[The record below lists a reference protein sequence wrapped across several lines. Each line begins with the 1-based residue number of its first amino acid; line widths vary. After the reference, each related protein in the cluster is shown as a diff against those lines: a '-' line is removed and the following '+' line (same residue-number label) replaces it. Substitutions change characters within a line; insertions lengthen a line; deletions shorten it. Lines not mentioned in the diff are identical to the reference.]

1 MCNFLITNILN
12 IEKANFYQK
21 FRGPD
26 HEKEIIF
33 NNILFLHNLLSIT
46 GDFYP
51 QPYEDND
58 VIICFNGEIYNYLD
72 FGNFKSDVECIAKLY
87 KIGLDE
93 LCKLDGEFAIVVYDK
108 KTKVFYLIHDLFAIK
123 PLFIG
128 IDGDKFCISTYRSA
142 SDKLGFKNIKKISP
156 NSIYKFD
163 GKLEKVRELYKW
175 DLKQKKD
182 KYDDLFDAIEKAIM
196 KRANTNKEILVN
208 MSSGYDSG
216 VICCV
221 LNKFK
226 KKYNTATIVGKE
238 ELDVVKERM
247 KKNNISKFALLID
260 KISDK
265 EQDDLMKYID
275 KNTENYII
283 DQYYGDKIEK
293 YNFKEDKAIIGAARI
308 YNQVRS
314 DDIKIVLSGSGADE
328 IFSDYG
334 FAGKK
339 IYGHS
344 GFGGAFPKKLEDIF
358 PKNSDDRNCIWKHF
372 YHNCQESYLWKDEVI
387 TGLYGIEGR
396 FPFLDR
402 KVVQEFLWLNQE
414 LKNKEYKGCLKKYLE
429 KNNYPFTEKKI
440 GFNI

>member
-12 IEKANFYQK
+12 IGKANFYQK

-87 KIGLDE
+87 KTGLDE
-93 LCKLDGEFAIVVYDK
+93 LCNLDGEFAIVVYDK

-182 KYDDLFDAIEKAIM
+182 KYKDLFDAIEKAVM

-238 ELDVVKERM
+238 ELGVVKERM

-314 DDIKIVLSGSGADE
+314 DGIKIVLSGSGADE

-344 GFGGAFPKKLEDIF
+344 GFGGAFPKKLEEIF

-372 YHNCQESYLWKDEVI
+372 YYNCQESYLWKDEVI